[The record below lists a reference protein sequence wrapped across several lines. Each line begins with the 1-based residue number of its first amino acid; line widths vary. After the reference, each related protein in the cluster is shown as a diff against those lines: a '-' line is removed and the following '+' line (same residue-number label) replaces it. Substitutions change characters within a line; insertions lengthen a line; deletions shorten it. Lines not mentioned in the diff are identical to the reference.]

1 MISIE
6 KLMQNLEQ
14 CRDTNITLPN
24 MNDSSESIFIQK
36 TAIDIRREELES
48 LDTVIT
54 QLNEANY
61 TMDKELE
68 EVSAS
73 NSLSIA
79 MSISDGNSNGDGRGK
94 NKFVTPENAVPSKS
108 LIIYT
113 ENETAPLPEIILNL
127 FNLASVDSANWYI
140 YGVKNPESLY
150 KSFLLLTKMDFII
163 KNKNEKKNEVATF
176 KREMAMQYETFY
188 KSLNYRKLRFPH
200 YEMVHN
206 LTSVDNYAE
215 YDAIKYMVDY
225 SMCNLI
231 ILDIVGEKYLDI
243 KYTPHSLGNS
253 NGNGNGNNSS
263 ANGYGIIIKYSN
275 NTYLPLMNSSGTHLF
290 NSSILNIISR
300 HFERIVLDKFKE
312 TLPVENA
319 TTNANTNANTNLN
332 NNNEDYIDIPN
343 LDNTLNINNL
353 ESIDDETLDLK
364 EGGDILN
371 CETISVFYNNTIS
384 SKIDNSKNYEPIIK
398 TGSMSFAIE
407 DMIDIEEQE
416 DTPIGEMPITKTN
429 SKNVEISIPKDNQ
442 IVVNKVGEEVAEQVA
457 NVPQDAF
464 AELMNKIPMKGKAK
478 KISPKSAKVVEKTTL
493 ESLLN
498 TVKTNTTVL
507 GNTIGN
513 NIGNEKSDKSDI
525 DELQPIG
532 KYNLVELQMLAR
544 FHKIDTQK
552 EGSSGKKINKT
563 KGEMYEEIQ
572 EKQNRK
578 K

>member
-24 MNDSSESIFIQK
+24 MNDSPESIFIQK

-54 QLNEANY
+54 ELNEANY
-61 TMDKELE
+61 TMDKELDE
-68 EVSAS
+68 ITTS
-73 NSLSIA
+73 NSMSI
-79 MSISDGNSNGDGRGK
+79 SISDGNCDIRCN
-94 NKFVTPENAVPSKS
+94 NKFITPEHTVPSKS
-108 LIIYT
+108 LIVYT

-127 FNLASVDSANWYI
+127 FNLTNVDSTNWYI

-150 KSFLLLTKMDFII
+150 KSFMLLTKMNFII

-225 SMCNLI
+225 SMYNLI

-243 KYTPHSLGNS
+243 KYTSHSLIGNS
-253 NGNGNGNNSS
+253 DTT
-263 ANGYGIIIKYSN
+263 NGYGIIIKYSN
-275 NTYLPLMNSSGTHLF
+275 NTYLPIMNSNGTHLF
-290 NSSILNIISR
+290 NSNILNTISK
-300 HFERIVLDKFKE
+300 HFERIVLNKFKE
-312 TLPVENA
+312 TSA
-319 TTNANTNANTNLN
+319 NANANANA
-332 NNNEDYIDIPN
+332 N
-343 LDNTLNINNL
+343 LDD
-353 ESIDDETLDLK
+353 IDNDNDNDIDSLDNPELIEDETLK
-364 EGGDILN
+364 SNENGDILN

-384 SKIDNSKNYEPIIK
+384 NKINNSKNCESIIK
-398 TGSMSFAIE
+398 SGNISFALE
-407 DMIDIEEQE
+407 DMIEIEEQE
-416 DTPIGEMPITKTN
+416 DSPIGETQITKTKSIN
-429 SKNVEISIPKDNQ
+429 DSRNIEINIPRDSKVAKQ
-442 IVVNKVGEEVAEQVA
+442 IN

-464 AELMNKIPMKGKAK
+464 AELMTKIPMKGTAK
-478 KISPKSAKVVEKTTL
+478 KISPKSTKTEEKTTP
-493 ESLLN
+493 ELLPN
-498 TVKTNTTVL
+498 TNVAGNTL
-507 GNTIGN
+507 GNNFN
-513 NIGNEKSDKSDI
+513 NNTNECNTKLDI
-525 DELQPIG
+525 DELKPIG
-532 KYNLVELQMLAR
+532 KYNLVELQMFAR
-544 FHKIDTQK
+544 FHKINTQK
-552 EGSSGKKINKT
+552 TGSSGKKINKT

-572 EKQNRK
+572 TQQNMK